1 MTQATRAK
9 TLSDEI
15 IEEIGNQI
23 LARFGLNIFSL
34 NTYAGYGA
42 AVDAQREIGAINK
55 IHANNDK
62 QYGFQHEALEAGD
75 KNIEFALKSDGGPY
89 GMYLDENNK
98 GNAAFR
104 TDKLAW
110 ITQAQSGKLQ
120 TAIDDLSIREQKL
133 QELIKSGA
141 DDKKIKEAQQALSE
155 SKNAKIKLDFI
166 NETYTKQE
174 QEAIL
179 QQYGIQANAND
190 TITDIKVFEN
200 GEITINGQ
208 LKAVEI
214 RNNSDLTKLFG
225 KDNKYLNEDGLAII
239 ITKDEY
245 PKAKDLLENI
255 IKNEKD
261 PVKRENA
268 KKLLD
273 KLQPSNH
280 TIDDAKNAEEISK
293 WNTIKMGAAHVATTG
308 LSEAAVMALSII
320 ASGAV
325 WEIKDMFYGDKTT
338 PLEVRAKR
346 LWVEIVKNFKNLA
359 HAFSKGSSYALID
372 MIVKSISAELR
383 AIWSKLR
390 SSAKQIYNAIYDYIT
405 GKTKSFKDLLSV
417 ILKGLISALWVSASA
432 FISIKLKPYLKP
444 IFSGFANIIAGALTI
459 VISAFTIVLSS
470 KAIDMA
476 LDSIFA
482 AIAARDMAKQRAD
495 EIAELVTSNLP
506 VLIAKRES
514 LELAVEGAHI
524 GRMMALDSAFSDYA
538 NAKFGGEF
546 SAIFTSLDN
555 ICKLH
560 GTALKIRT
568 KEDLKTFV
576 NSGDGKLY
584 YTNSEK
590 SV

>member
-15 IEEIGNQI
+15 IEEIGNQT

-62 QYGFQHEALEAGD
+62 RYGFQHEALEAGD

-120 TAIDDLSIREQKL
+120 TAINDLSSREQKL

-141 DDKKIKEAQQALSE
+141 DDNKIKEAQQALSE

-239 ITKDEY
+239 ITKDR
-245 PKAKDLLENI
+245 
-255 IKNEKD
+255 KN
-261 PVKRENA
+261 
-268 KKLLD
+268 
-273 KLQPSNH
+273 
-280 TIDDAKNAEEISK
+280 
-293 WNTIKMGAAHVATTG
+293 
-308 LSEAAVMALSII
+308 
-320 ASGAV
+320 
-325 WEIKDMFYGDKTT
+325 
-338 PLEVRAKR
+338 
-346 LWVEIVKNFKNLA
+346 
-359 HAFSKGSSYALID
+359 
-372 MIVKSISAELR
+372 
-383 AIWSKLR
+383 
-390 SSAKQIYNAIYDYIT
+390 
-405 GKTKSFKDLLSV
+405 TK
-417 ILKGLISALWVSASA
+417 
-432 FISIKLKPYLKP
+432 Y
-444 IFSGFANIIAGALTI
+444 
-459 VISAFTIVLSS
+459 
-470 KAIDMA
+470 
-476 LDSIFA
+476 
-482 AIAARDMAKQRAD
+482 Q
-495 EIAELVTSNLP
+495 
-506 VLIAKRES
+506 
-514 LELAVEGAHI
+514 
-524 GRMMALDSAFSDYA
+524 
-538 NAKFGGEF
+538 
-546 SAIFTSLDN
+546 
-555 ICKLH
+555 
-560 GTALKIRT
+560 KIR
-568 KEDLKTFV
+568 
-576 NSGDGKLY
+576 
-584 YTNSEK
+584 
-590 SV
+590 

>member
-15 IEEIGNQI
+15 IEEIGNQT

-62 QYGFQHEALEAGD
+62 RYGFQHEALEAGD

-120 TAIDDLSIREQKL
+120 TAIDDLSSREQKL

-141 DDKKIKEAQQALSE
+141 DDNKIKEAQQALSE

-293 WNTIKMGAAHVATTG
+293 WNTIKMGAAHVAMTG
-308 LSEAAVMALSII
+308 LSEAAVIALSII

-346 LWVEIVKNFKNLA
+346 LWDEIVKNFKNLA
-359 HAFSKGSSYALID
+359 HAFSKGGSYAFID
-372 MIVKSISAELR
+372 MIVKDISAELR
-383 AIWSKLR
+383 VIWSKLR
-390 SSAKQIYNAIYDYIT
+390 SSAKQIYNAIYDYII
-405 GKTKSFKDLLSV
+405 GKTKSFKELLSV

-432 FISIKLKPYLKP
+432 FISKKLEKIYLKP
-444 IFSGFANIIAGALTI
+444 IMPGFANIVAGALTI
-459 VISAFTIVLSS
+459 VISAFAIVLSS

-495 EIAELVTSNLP
+495 EIAELVASNLP
-506 VLIAKRES
+506 ALIAERER
-514 LELAVEGAHI
+514 LELAVEEAYI
-524 GRMMALDSAFSDYA
+524 ERMMSLDSAFSDYA

-560 GTALKIRT
+560 GTELKIRT

-584 YTNSEK
+584 YR
-590 SV
+590 